1 MTKYIA
7 YFAAAAAVVSF
18 ILAGRLNIM
27 RQEKERLQANQ
38 TALLGKVKAYRTEAG
53 KYAASCQSLQF
64 TKDELQKECE
74 DLAAAVKDLG
84 VKLRR
89 AQKIAQAATAT
100 RVDITTTLQDSLLPL
115 NDTIRQVR
123 AVRWADPWT
132 NITGYLDND
141 KIKLDVCTRDTLVQ
155 VVYRVPRRF
164 LFFRFGTKA
173 IRQDIRSSN
182 PHTQIVYTRYIEL
195 KK

>member
-7 YFAAAAAVVSF
+7 YFAAAAAIVSV
-18 ILAGRLNIM
+18 ILAGRLNTM

-38 TALLGKVKAYRTEAG
+38 TALLDKVKAYRTEAG
-53 KYAASCQSLQF
+53 KYAASCQVLQL

-89 AQKIAQAATAT
+89 AQKVAQAATAT
-100 RVDITTTLQDSLLPL
+100 RVSITATLQDSLLAF
-115 NDTIRQVR
+115 NDTIRKVR

-132 NITGYLDND
+132 NITGYLAND
-141 KIKLDVCTRDTLVQ
+141 KIKLDVCTRDTLIQ

-182 PHTQIVYTRYIEL
+182 PHTQIVYARYIEL